1 LIHFGMHKPIGK
13 FLLLIILTLLFAS
26 CGDSSET
33 VERKKRKGEGNVVYG
48 GLFRMNITE
57 ETRSIFPHNMVDAS
71 SFNLMKQV
79 YEGLMTI
86 NPTTKQIE
94 PALAES
100 YSISSDGKTYTFQ
113 IRKGVYFHDDQIFE
127 DGQGREV
134 KAQDIAFCYTKLCEP
149 SPYNQLYAFVVDVIK
164 GAREHYESKGKSG
177 VSGLRVIDDYTLEI
191 ELQHPTPT
199 FLSILTHP
207 CSWIFPEELYEY
219 GEDINSWSIGTGP
232 FKARTIKMNDVV
244 IFERNK
250 EYWGEDEHGNSLPY
264 LDAIRCNFESNAR
277 RQLNLF
283 LDGKLDLI
291 MNVPFESVP
300 ALKKAENS
308 EDSELN
314 FKILNI
320 PGLRVEYYGFQHRSD
335 IFSDLKVRKAINY
348 AIDRQF
354 IVDSILFGYATAA
367 THGFVPPAMPSYEVD
382 SVMGFEYN
390 PDKAS
395 ELLKEAGFSTG
406 NDFPVLTLQ
415 LNDGNQTVIEVAE
428 AVQRMLIDN
437 LGITVELSVLPR
449 DTHYDQIEQG
459 NVNFWRDGWI
469 ADYPDPENFLKLFH
483 GKLVPEDS
491 QKSSYLNTV
500 RFKNT
505 NFDNYFEASM
515 RETLPKE
522 RMDIAQRA
530 DQILMD
536 KAAVAPLYFEE
547 WIWLV
552 KKDVKQLE
560 VGSMGVLEL
569 KHVYLDNTKKSQDSA
584 GDS

>member
-1 LIHFGMHKPIGK
+1 MLKPIGK
-13 FLLLIILTLLFAS
+13 YTVFFVLSLVIWS
-26 CGDSSET
+26 CGNSPET
-33 VERKKRKGEGNVVYG
+33 VERKQRKGEGNVVYG
-48 GLFRMNITE
+48 GLFRMNITD

-86 NPTTKQIE
+86 NPETKSIE

-113 IRKGVYFHDDQIFE
+113 IRKGVYFHDDQIFD
-127 DGQGREV
+127 DGKGREV

-149 SPYNQLYAFVVDVIK
+149 SPYNQLYAFVVDVVK
-164 GAREHYESKGKSG
+164 GAREHYESGGKTG
-177 VSGLRVIDDYTLEI
+177 VSGIRVIDDYTLEI
-191 ELQHPTPT
+191 ELEHPTPT

-207 CSWIFPEELYEY
+207 CSWIFPKELYEY

-232 FKARTIKMNDVV
+232 FKARTIKINDVV

-250 EYWGEDEHGNSLPY
+250 AYWGVDEYGNSLPY
-264 LDAIRCNFESNAR
+264 LDAIRCNFETNVR

-291 MNVPFESVP
+291 MTVPFESVP
-300 ALKKAENS
+300 ALKNAENS
-308 EDSELN
+308 NQSDLD
-314 FKILNI
+314 FKIVNI
-320 PGLRVEYYGFQHRSD
+320 PGLRVEYYGFQHRSE
-335 IFSDLKVRKAINY
+335 IFSDIKVRKAINY
-348 AIDRQF
+348 AIDREF
-354 IVDSILFGYATAA
+354 IVDSILYGYGTPA
-367 THGFVPPAMPSYEVD
+367 THGFVPPSMPAYDAD
-382 SVMGFEYN
+382 SVNGFSYDPE
-390 PDKAS
+390 KAR
-395 ELLKEAGFSTG
+395 ELLNEAGFESG

-428 AVQRMLIDN
+428 AVQRMLIQN

-449 DTHYDQIEQG
+449 DTHYEQIEQG

-483 GKLVPEDS
+483 GKLVPDDT
-491 QKSSYLNTV
+491 QKSSYLNSV

-515 RETLPKE
+515 RETAAKK
-522 RMDIAQRA
+522 RMRIARRA
-530 DQILMD
+530 DQILIEE
-536 KAAVAPLYFEE
+536 AAVAPLYFEE
-547 WIWLV
+547 WIWLL
-552 KKDVKQLE
+552 KNDVKNLS

-569 KHVYLDNTKKSQDSA
+569 KSVYLDESKKLPDSE